1 MILCSNYDQKLE
13 TIFDY
18 MINEYGDEETG
29 LLSFGCILRQMGK
42 FNQAVEYYQ
51 RFLNQQQ
58 YNF

>member
-1 MILCSNYDQKLE
+1 
-13 TIFDY
+13 

-29 LLSFGCILRQMGK
+29 LLSFGRILRQMGK
-42 FNQAVEYYQ
+42 FNQAEKYYQ